1 MKTKL
6 DCSAG
11 WHSLDLEELTQ
22 WSSKQIAEA
31 SLGESTTVTVVGR
44 MVEKRVLVKLSWT
57 TVP

>member
-11 WHSLDLEELTQ
+11 WRSLDLEELTQ

-31 SLGESTTVTVVGR
+31 SLGDQQQLQWRGGWWRRES
-44 MVEKRVLVKLSWT
+44 
-57 TVP
+57 